1 MDETVTMKKG
11 LTGFNLKTIALV
23 LMVLD
28 HIEYFFAF
36 TGKIPVQFSWLGRLS
51 APLFLFCVVEGFI
64 HTHNR
69 KQYFITMYAVA
80 VGMGILQYVFII
92 CGIHRPDGFYPQNQ
106 ILANYAIL
114 IVILQGIE
122 WIGKKQWVKGFL
134 AVLLPTAWPFIAMG
148 LSMSIPSVS
157 KWLGILHYTILPMHT
172 AIIDG
177 GTAYIFLGVLLY
189 LLRNHRKA
197 QAAAMFL
204 EGLIYNLGIG
214 LIFFP
219 EITFTQYFTLA
230 FEWMSAFAG
239 IFILFYNGKRGKGS
253 KKFFYW
259 FYPGHVYV
267 LFALSWIL
275 YLMLH

>member
-11 LTGFNLKTIALV
+11 LTGFNLKTIALI

-36 TGKIPVQFSWLGRLS
+36 TGKIPIQFSWLGRLS

-69 KQYFITMYAVA
+69 KRYFITMYAVA
-80 VGMGILQYVFII
+80 VGMGILQYAFIAF
-92 CGIHRPDGFYPQNQ
+92 GFQRPDGFYPQNQ

-114 IVILQGIE
+114 IIILQGIE
-122 WIGKKQWVKGFL
+122 WIGKKKWVKGVL
-134 AVLLPTAWPFIAMG
+134 AVLLPTVWPFIVVG
-148 LSMSIPSVS
+148 VTSIIPSFT
-157 KWLGILHYTILPMHT
+157 KWVLFFHCTFFPMHT
-172 AIIDG
+172 AIVDG

-197 QAAAMFL
+197 QVVVMFL
-204 EGLIYNLGIG
+204 EGLLYNIGIV
-214 LIFFP
+214 LVFFP
-219 EITFTQYFTLA
+219 EITFTQFFSLA
-230 FEWMSAFAG
+230 YEWMSAFAA
-239 IFILFYNGKRGKGS
+239 IFIIFYNGKRGKGS

-275 YLMLH
+275 YLMLY